1 MRSGLAVALGLAL
14 SALLAVAAVAAQLR
28 SLRPPPAAER
38 AVRGSISVGGVI
50 SVYVNGELRY
60 RGPMSSF
67 TDNIVNILY
76 AFLTGSQTATVVD
89 INGTARVVNM
99 TVALSKEAAERFYLP
114 LTRCIIDNTYHGYPG
129 AVLWLR
135 GPGLNVNITARPP
148 AVLRDGSAVYPD
160 WPTDIS
166 ITPVIKVSYWY
177 ACSYNVGY
185 DRLMRNATHEWFTVY
200 TQAFQV
206 PRSTPGPVALTYAR
220 LMHDKDGRPIYV
232 PMVEETVPLTLDAGD
247 WVEVYITVYVAGQPN
262 GGGSRFF
269 TLFIYE
275 MLNPDP
281 DQVAEYLNQLMSSG
295 NYLLYIPPLHDTYC
309 GGAATFLEVVPG
321 YKPEI
326 TVTTAPWPYDRGSA
340 AYAYPFY
347 YYYAQAPIYKAPL
360 QVERSGKTIT
370 LRAVF
375 TNVGG
380 MNVTGSAVLLYH
392 STMTCTDSGPVLTG
406 AAPVP
411 WFSVREDVSVPPG
424 KALLAEVVI
433 TFK

>member
-14 SALLAVAAVAAQLR
+14 SALLAVAAVAAQLS
-28 SLRPPPAAER
+28 SLRPPPAAES
-38 AVRGSISVGGVI
+38 AVRGSVSVGGVI
-50 SVYVNGELRY
+50 RVYVNGELRY
-60 RGPMSSF
+60 GGPMSSF
-67 TDNIVNILY
+67 TDNIVSILH
-76 AFLTGSQTATVVD
+76 AFLTGSQTAAVVD
-89 INGTARVVNM
+89 INGSARVVNM
-99 TVALSKEAAERFYLP
+99 TVALGKEAAERFYLP
-114 LTRCIIDNTYHGYPG
+114 LTNCIIDNTYHGYPG

-148 AVLRDGSAVYPD
+148 ARLEGGSAVYPD
-160 WPTDIS
+160 WPTDIG
-166 ITPVIKVSYWY
+166 ITPVIKVSYGL
-177 ACSYNVGY
+177 ACSYERGY
-185 DRLMRNATHEWFTVY
+185 DKLMRNATHEWFTVY

-206 PRSTPGPVALTYAR
+206 LQSTPGPVRLTYAR

-232 PMVEETVPLTLDAGD
+232 PMVEETVPLTLNAGD
-247 WVEVYITVYVAGQPN
+247 WVEVYITVYIAGQPN

-269 TLFIYE
+269 TLFVYE

-281 DQVAEYLNQLMSSG
+281 DQVAEYLDQLTSSG
-295 NYLLYIPPLHDTYC
+295 GYLLYIPVLHDTYC
-309 GGAATFLEVVPG
+309 GSPWTFLEVVPG

-340 AYAYPFY
+340 AYAYPFF
-347 YYYAQAPIYKAPL
+347 YYYAKAPIYRAPL

-375 TNVGG
+375 TDVGG
-380 MNVTGSAVLLYH
+380 VNVTGSAVLLYH
-392 STMTCTDSGPVLTG
+392 STKTCTGGGPVLTG
-406 AAPVP
+406 AEPIP

>member
-14 SALLAVAAVAAQLR
+14 SALLAVAAVAAQLA
-28 SLRPPPAAER
+28 LLQPPPAAES
-38 AVRGSISVGGVI
+38 AVRGSVSVGGVI
-50 SVYVNGELRY
+50 RVYVNGELRY
-60 RGPMSSF
+60 GGPMSSF
-67 TDNIVNILY
+67 TENIVSILH
-76 AFLTGSQTATVVD
+76 AFLTGSQTAAVVD
-89 INGTARVVNM
+89 INGSARVVNM
-99 TVALSKEAAERFYLP
+99 TVALGSEAAERFYLP

-148 AVLRDGSAVYPD
+148 ARLQGGSPVYPT
-160 WPTDIS
+160 WPTDIG
-166 ITPVIKVSYWY
+166 ITPVIKASYGL
-177 ACSYNVGY
+177 ACSYERGY

-206 PRSTPGPVALTYAR
+206 LQSTPGPVKLTYAR

-232 PMVEETVPLTLDAGD
+232 PMVEETVPLTLNAGD

-269 TLFIYE
+269 TLFVYE

-281 DQVAEYLNQLMSSG
+281 DQVAEYLDQLMSSG
-295 NYLLYIPPLHDTYC
+295 GYLPYMPSLHDTYC
-309 GGAATFLEVVPG
+309 GAPWTFLAVVSG
-321 YKPEI
+321 YEPEI

-347 YYYAQAPIYKAPL
+347 YYYASAPIHRAQL

-375 TNVGG
+375 TSVGG

-392 STMTCTDSGPVLTG
+392 ATMTCTGGKPVLTG
-406 AAPVP
+406 AEPVP

-424 KALLAEVVI
+424 SALLAEVVI